1 MNFFNAAQSHIARR
15 AAAKWCCCAIALAGA
30 LACAQD
36 AMGAAMVG
44 AAYEPFN
51 YTAGTLI
58 GPTPVLNAGIGW
70 NPTGNLAA
78 PNDATANWGNAA
90 ALPAPGGTASGKS
103 ITAPGLSF
111 SSIGY
116 APSAGGK
123 ATMDAT
129 LGGTGNS
136 TVNVSRL
143 MGGQLVDSG
152 SFFFSYLTRRNIDTL
167 RTTSLSFFGPAGP
180 AAPGSQVERI
190 AIGQI
195 GTGTAGNATTNGNI
209 GILMNNSNPAGVLN
223 ATTPIAYGTGVTHL
237 IVGKVDWNASGNETI
252 SLWVD
257 PANVTS
263 EATAGAPYMTSNA
276 FELTSFNSIRLFSGN
291 NAAAVDNMPA
301 KPAVSTDYDEIRIG
315 NNWQNVTRT
324 LVPEPTTFS
333 LLLLS
338 SVVFA
343 ARRNRRSA

>member
-1 MNFFNAAQSHIARR
+1 MTVSKVAQQFVAQR

-30 LACAQD
+30 LTCAQV
-36 AMGAAMVG
+36 AVGAAMVG

-51 YTAGTLI
+51 YSAGTLI
-58 GPTPVLNAGIGW
+58 GPTPTLNAGVGW
-70 NPTGNLAA
+70 NPTGNIAA
-78 PNDATANWGNAA
+78 PNDAAANWGNAA

-103 ITAPGLSF
+103 IAAPGLSF
-111 SSIGY
+111 SAISY
-116 APSAGGK
+116 ASSFGGK
-123 ATMDAT
+123 ANMDAS

-152 SFFFSYLTRRNIDTL
+152 TFYFSYLTRRNIDTL

-195 GTGTAGNATTNGNI
+195 GTGTAGNATTNGNF

-237 IVGKVDWNASGNETI
+237 VVGKIDWNAAGNETV

-291 NAAAVDNMPA
+291 NAAAVDGMPA
-301 KPAVSTDYDEIRIG
+301 KPAVSADYDEIRIG
-315 NNWQNVTRT
+315 NSWLNVTRT
-324 LVPEPTTFS
+324 SVPEPATLS
-333 LLLLS
+333 LVLLS
-338 SVVFA
+338 AVAFA
-343 ARRNRRSA
+343 ALRNRRAA